1 MSAGCRSVVGLRL
14 CETQHESERSFRG
27 VPSCPSWSKKKIWG
41 QLQQFLINHEGHE
54 EHEEGFNGTKNL
66 GREMKRSRF
75 LKGCL
80 LAGFVFFAVSC
91 VHAGDRRAGPLDQS
105 DALLPASESS
115 GLPVLDVP
123 ERVYDFGEH
132 KGEGVIDHDFRVINS
147 GTGVLRIVKL
157 LPS

>member
-1 MSAGCRSVVGLRL
+1 LLAGARKSRDLLPRIF
-14 CETQHESERSFRG
+14 T
-27 VPSCPSWSKKKIWG
+27 
-41 QLQQFLINHEGHE
+41 
-54 EHEEGFNGTKNL
+54 TKNTNRTKGAENL

-75 LKGCL
+75 LKGCM

-91 VHAGDRRAGPLDQS
+91 VHAGDRRAGPPDQS
-105 DALLPASESS
+105 DALLLASESS
-115 GLPVLDVP
+115 GLPVLEVP

-132 KGEGVIDHDFRVINS
+132 KGEGVIDHDFRLINS